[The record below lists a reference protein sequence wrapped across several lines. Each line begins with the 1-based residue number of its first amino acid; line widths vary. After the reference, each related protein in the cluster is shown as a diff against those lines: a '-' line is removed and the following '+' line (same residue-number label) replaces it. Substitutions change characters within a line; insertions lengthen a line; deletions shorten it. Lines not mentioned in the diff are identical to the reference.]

1 MDSDFTK
8 PIEPFFKTCGMA
20 PCDCQ
25 EPFNP
30 EGTCYCPPEDKADGT
45 YWYYQKENQFAIGL
59 LNITL
64 KEDDLLE
71 YPQPEYISI
80 NYYNTVSG
88 EDLSP
93 YNRISANYIRGHVSD
108 QDLYR
113 ARYHKNVP
121 IHSMEL
127 MLMPAFYT
135 AYLKQECPGEFPE
148 PLSAFRSID
157 GITDF
162 PELIEIMRQ
171 IEANRL
177 TGEEGRAFYEQ
188 KIREAMAA
196 IVQKTRNDRR
206 FLPVGNMSPEDLK
219 NLDAVKGYLDDHFA
233 FQVNSKQLIDIARM
247 GQTKL
252 RYSFKLHY
260 GYTITEYIQNKR
272 IAHAEYML
280 LNTAFSI
287 AQVAEAVGY
296 HHAGR
301 FSALFRKNTGFYPE
315 EYRIMLKESNVN

>member
-1 MDSDFTK
+1 MNSDLKK
-8 PIEPFFKTCGMA
+8 PIEPFYRTYGLIQS
-20 PCDCQ
+20 DCK
-25 EPFNP
+25 EPFNA
-30 EGTCYCPPEDKADGT
+30 EGTCFVPPEDKATGT
-45 YWYYQKENQFAIGL
+45 YWYYQKEDQFAIGL
-59 LNITL
+59 LDITL
-64 KEDDLLE
+64 KEDSVME
-71 YPQPEYISI
+71 YPQPEYVSI
-80 NYYNTVSG
+80 NYYDTVSG

-108 QDLYR
+108 QSLYR

-127 MLMPAFYT
+127 MLMPAFYES
-135 AYLKQECPGEFPE
+135 YLEKECPGEFPD
-148 PLSAFRSID
+148 PKTAFRSID

-162 PELIEIMRQ
+162 PDLIDIMHQ
-171 IEANRL
+171 IEANQK
-177 TGEEGRAFYEQ
+177 TGEEGRAFYET
-188 KIREAMAA
+188 KMREAMAA

-206 FLPVGNMSPEDLK
+206 FLPVGTMSSEDLK

-280 LNTAFSI
+280 LNTTFSI

-315 EYRIMLKESNVN
+315 EYRLMLKKEEE